1 MSPTFRSLHV
11 RNYRLFAAGQIVSN
25 TGTWMQRVAQ
35 DWLVLQL
42 THNNATALGI
52 TTGLQFLPML
62 LFGLWGGLIADR
74 YPKRRLL
81 FITQSTMGLQAILLG
96 FLAITHTATVWHV
109 YGLAF
114 VLGMV
119 TAFDNPARQSF
130 VVEIVGK
137 EDLPNAVGLNS
148 ATFHAARVVGPAL
161 AGLLINLVGTGPVFL
176 INGVSYLAVLA
187 GLFSMRETELR
198 PADPVERGSGQLM
211 EGLRY
216 VRHRRDLLLP
226 IVVVGIVGTFGM
238 NFQMTMAIMA
248 KSVFGKGAGAYG
260 LLGTALAVGSLSGA
274 LLAATRARPSRRLL
288 VGSATIFGL
297 LEVVCGLMPS
307 YFSFMALLVPTG
319 VVLILLNTTANATV
333 QMGAGARMRGRVMAL
348 YMTVLMGG
356 TPLGAPVIG
365 WLADVAGARWSLI
378 GGGVISAVGT
388 AVAALAIGGVPVR
401 AGLRGA
407 LGLTPSRL
415 EQVPPAGWAHP
426 PDVSAAFSEQ
436 LIAGVAEPRQP
447 RRRVALEVERLAPV
461 VAEEQ
466 ADLR

>member
-1 MSPTFRSLHV
+1 VSPTFRSLHV
-11 RNYRLFAAGQIVSN
+11 RNYRRFAAGQIVSN

-42 THNNATALGI
+42 THNNGTALGI

-96 FLAITHTATVWHV
+96 VLTLTHLATVWHV
-109 YGLAF
+109 YTLAF
-114 VLGMV
+114 VLGLV

-148 ATFHAARVVGPAL
+148 ATFHAARVVGPAV

-176 INGVSYLAVLA
+176 INGASYLAVLA
-187 GLFSMRETELR
+187 GLYSMREAELH
-198 PADPVERGSGQLM
+198 PSEPVLRGRGQLK

-216 VRHRRDLLLP
+216 VRHRSDLLLP
-226 IVVVGIVGTFGM
+226 IVVAGIVGTFGM
-238 NFQMTMAIMA
+238 NFQMTMALMA

-274 LLAATRARPSRRLL
+274 LFAASRARPSRRLL
-288 VGSATIFGL
+288 VGAAIAFGL

-307 YFSFMALLVPTG
+307 YYSFMALLVPTG
-319 VVLILLNTTANATV
+319 LVLIILNTTANSAV
-333 QMGAGARMRGRVMAL
+333 QMGAGPRMRGRVMAL
-348 YMTVLMGG
+348 YMTVLLGG
-356 TPLGAPVIG
+356 TPIGAPFIG
-365 WLADVAGARWSLI
+365 WLADVAGPRWSLL
-378 GGGVISAVGT
+378 GGGLVSALGV
-388 AVAALAIGGVPVR
+388 AVAALVLGGRPVR
-401 AGLRGA
+401 RRLLLRRA
-407 LGLTPSRL
+407 TAAAAQDEVAT
-415 EQVPPAGWAHP
+415 EQSYDDAR
-426 PDVSAAFSEQ
+426 SA
-436 LIAGVAEPRQP
+436 
-447 RRRVALEVERLAPV
+447 
-461 VAEEQ
+461 
-466 ADLR
+466 

>member
-1 MSPTFRSLHV
+1 MSPTFRSLRI

-62 LFGLWGGLIADR
+62 LFGLWGGLFADR

-81 FITQSTMGLQAILLG
+81 LATQSTMGLQAVALG
-96 FLAITHTATVWHV
+96 VLAITHLATVWHV
-109 YGLAF
+109 YALAF
-114 VLGMV
+114 VLGLV
-119 TAFDNPARQSF
+119 TALDNPARQSF
-130 VVEIVGK
+130 AVEIVGK
-137 EDLPNAVGLNS
+137 ADLPNAVGLNS

-187 GLFSMRETELR
+187 GLYSMREAELNPSR
-198 PADPVERGSGQLM
+198 PVERGRGQLI

-216 VRHRRDLLLP
+216 VRRRRDLLLP

-238 NFQMTMAIMA
+238 NFQMTMALMA

-274 LLAATRARPSRRLL
+274 LFAASRARPGRRLL
-288 VGSATIFGL
+288 VGAAIVFGL

-307 YFSFMALLVPTG
+307 YVSFMALLVPTG
-319 VVLILLNTTANATV
+319 LVLIILNTTANATV
-333 QMGAGARMRGRVMAL
+333 QMGAGSRMRGRVMAL
-348 YMTVLMGG
+348 YMTVLLGG
-356 TPLGAPVIG
+356 TPIGAPVIG
-365 WLADVAGARWSLI
+365 WLADVAGPRWSLL
-378 GGGVISAVGT
+378 GGGLISAVGS
-388 AVAALAIGGVPVR
+388 AVAALVLGGAPVR
-401 AGLRGA
+401 LLMWR
-407 LGLTPSRL
+407 R
-415 EQVPPAGWAHP
+415 HP
-426 PDVSAAFSEQ
+426 PV
-436 LIAGVAEPRQP
+436 
-447 RRRVALEVERLAPV
+447 
-461 VAEEQ
+461 EQ
-466 ADLR
+466 AATEEAAGQQAYDDARSA